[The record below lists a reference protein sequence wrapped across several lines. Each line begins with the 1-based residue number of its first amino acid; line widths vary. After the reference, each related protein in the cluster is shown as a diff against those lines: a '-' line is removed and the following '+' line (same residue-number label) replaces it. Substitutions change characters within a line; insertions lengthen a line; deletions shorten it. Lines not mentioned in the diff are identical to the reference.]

1 MDWRKFLLLIAIMS
15 LAQLANAQSPKYKVG
30 RTPTAEEI
38 SKWDI
43 SIGPDGKELPPGHGT
58 AAEGAKL
65 FREKQ
70 CVVCH
75 GSKGS
80 NGPAPTLIKSDG
92 KTKSP
97 YPCLVPCVNDTNLMS
112 LHAQYATTMWDY
124 INRAMPLNKEGT
136 LKPDEVTAP
145 WLWNGSTGHQSLRAT
160 HDSWPNWTFRELVF
174 SRSLLCHS
182 ERSEE
187 SLIDLATKS
196 NERFLTQIEV
206 THTRGSTRRPYKERF
221 AHEALLCGLCS
232 SSGAFAK

>member
-1 MDWRKFLLLIAIMS
+1 MGAFTMEWRKLLFVVAVLS
-15 LAQLANAQSPKYKVG
+15 LTHLAKAQTPTYGVG

-38 SKWDI
+38 RKVDI

-75 GSKGS
+75 GSTGS

-92 KTKSP
+92 TKKSK
-97 YPCLVPCVNDTNLMS
+97 YPCLVPCVNDSNVMA

-136 LKPDEVTAP
+136 LKPDEVYSLVAF
-145 WLWNGSTGHQSLRAT
+145 LLFKNGVIPEDQVLDNQSLPKVKMPN
-160 HDSWPNWTFRELVF
+160 HD
-174 SRSLLCHS
+174 HGA
-182 ERSEE
+182 
-187 SLIDLATKS
+187 LAPEWKHGVP
-196 NERFLTQIEV
+196 IV
-206 THTRGSTRRPYKERF
+206 AGYP
-221 AHEALLCGLCS
+221 
-232 SSGAFAK
+232 